1 VGKTMTVTSRNNHHP
16 PKRIGILT
24 SGGDCPGLNA
34 VIRAVVKVATY
45 KYGWEV
51 YGIPYGTDGFID
63 LLVGKRQPEE
73 LRIKEHGYDIP
84 GLVQGLDILHFLSGS
99 VLGSISKGDPAKH
112 ADEILQGYQ
121 KLGLHGLIAIAGDGS
136 LEIIEG
142 LARQA
147 EEQDCPWNWIAVPKT
162 IDNDIPY
169 TEVSVG
175 FDTAVNRVTQAL
187 YDLTFTAA
195 SHDRVM
201 VVQVMGRDSGY
212 LAMEAG
218 IAGGSDVILIPE
230 LTPIIN
236 ESIIQGIC
244 HHIGLLRQR
253 GRQFTMIVVAE
264 GVRNHLG
271 NKDHYIG
278 DYLAS
283 QIQEYSNKLCNTG
296 QSQAC
301 NLERV
306 DTRVTTLGHL
316 QRGGTPTA
324 TDRLLATSFGREAV
338 ELIANGNYNQ
348 MVIWQNGRVSS
359 VPISHVIE
367 QIQKARREKVAP
379 SCVDPQGFLVNTARD
394 IGIYVGET
402 DVDD

>member
-1 VGKTMTVTSRNNHHP
+1 MTVTQKTNNHK

-51 YGIPYGTDGFID
+51 YGIPYGTDGFIE

-99 VLGSISKGDPAKH
+99 VLGSISKGDPEKH
-112 ADEILQGYQ
+112 ADDIIQGYE
-121 KLGLHGLIAIAGDGS
+121 KLGLDALIVMGGDGS
-136 LEIIEG
+136 IEILDK
-142 LARQA
+142 LARKA
-147 EEQDCPWNWIAVPKT
+147 GEYGTPWNWVAVPKT
-162 IDNDIPY
+162 IDNDVPY

-201 VVQVMGRDSGY
+201 IVQVMGRDSGY

-218 IAGGSDVILIPE
+218 IAGGADAILIPE
-230 LTPIIN
+230 LTPIID
-236 ESIIQGIC
+236 ETVVKGIC
-244 HHIGLLRQR
+244 QHISQLQQQ
-253 GRQFTMIVVAE
+253 GRRFALVVVAE
-264 GVRNHLG
+264 GVKNQLRQ
-271 NKDHYIG
+271 KEHYIG
-278 DYLAS
+278 DYVAS
-283 QIQEYSNKLCNTG
+283 QIQACSSQIYTSDQPELFKLPP
-296 QSQAC
+296 
-301 NLERV
+301 L
-306 DTRVTTLGHL
+306 DTRVTVLGHL
-316 QRGGTPTA
+316 QRGGTPTSN
-324 TDRLLATSFGREAV
+324 DRLLATAFGREAV
-338 ELIANGNYNQ
+338 DLIANGNYNQ

-359 VPISHVIE
+359 VPLSRVIE
-367 QIQKARREKVAP
+367 QIKKARKEEKAP
-379 SCVDPQGFLVNTARD
+379 SRVDPQGFLARTARD
-394 IGIYVGET
+394 IGIYVGEASNEY
-402 DVDD
+402 

>member
-1 VGKTMTVTSRNNHHP
+1 MTVTPTTNNHK
-16 PKRIGILT
+16 PKRIGIIT

-73 LRIKEHGYDIP
+73 LRIREHGYDIP

-112 ADEILQGYQ
+112 ADEILQGYE
-121 KLGLHGLIAIAGDGS
+121 KLGLNALIAIAGDGS

-147 EEQDCPWNWIAVPKT
+147 EEQGSPWNWIAVPKT

-212 LAMEAG
+212 LGLEAG
-218 IAGGSDVILIPE
+218 IAGGADAILIPE
-230 LTPIIN
+230 LTPILDDSVIK
-236 ESIIQGIC
+236 GIC
-244 HHIGLLRQR
+244 RHISQLRAR
-253 GRQFTMIVVAE
+253 GRMFTMIVVSE
-264 GVRNHLG
+264 GVKNHLG
-271 NKDHYIG
+271 NKEHYIG
-278 DYLAS
+278 DYLAK
-283 QIQEYSNKLCNTG
+283 QIQDCSSQLYGTG
-296 QSQAC
+296 QPEYC
-301 NLERV
+301 HLDRV

-316 QRGGTPTA
+316 QRGGTPTS
-324 TDRLLATSFGREAV
+324 TDRLLATAFGRESV

-367 QIQKARREKVAP
+367 QIQKARREKIAP
-379 SCVDPQGFLVNTARD
+379 SRVDPQGFLVRTARD
-394 IGIYVGET
+394 IGIYVGELASN
-402 DVDD
+402 D